1 VTIDDTQF
9 NNNKRKAGAYI
20 IQLIDKQLSG
30 WVKRPIG
37 VVNKFENV
45 IFVIHFCDWL
55 LGEACNIV

>member
-1 VTIDDTQF
+1 VVIV
-9 NNNKRKAGAYI
+9 ASAYI
-20 IQLIDKQLSG
+20 IQLIDEQLSG

-45 IFVIHFCDWL
+45 ISVIHFCDWL